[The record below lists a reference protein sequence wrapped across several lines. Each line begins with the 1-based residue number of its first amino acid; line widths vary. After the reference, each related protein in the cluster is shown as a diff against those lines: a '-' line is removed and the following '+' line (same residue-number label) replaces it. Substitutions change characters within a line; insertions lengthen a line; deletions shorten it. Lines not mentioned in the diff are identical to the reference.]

1 LLLVRRTA
9 RRLTGGR
16 RPLSAAA
23 NSSVTLVAFLVS
35 PSAKLKGAT
44 IWAWGSLVV
53 AMLLT
58 RFLSQQAE
66 ADPVVSTVSFVGS
79 VLILVALTIVTW
91 VWLGRKDEPPADR
104 RRLSGGS

>member
-1 LLLVRRTA
+1 MSMRIQRWHWGKIVIL
-9 RRLTGGR
+9 
-16 RPLSAAA
+16 
-23 NSSVTLVAFLVS
+23 
-35 PSAKLKGAT
+35 
-44 IWAWGSLVV
+44 WAWGSLVV

-58 RFLSQQAE
+58 SFLSQQAE